1 MSHGPKSDAAPLV
14 SYVPDDSRVPEFT
27 IQAVILGFVLSI
39 VFNAA
44 NAYLGLK
51 IGLTVSASI
60 PSAIISMGVLRML
73 LPRLIGRTG
82 TILENMVVHSIAS
95 NGESLAAAIIFTVPA
110 LFFMGYKVT
119 NTEVFLLGAAGGVLG
134 MLMMIPLRYALVVT
148 EHEKLPYPEGT
159 ACAQVLIAGDKG
171 GASAAP
177 VFWGIL
183 GGGLYKFAMSGLNL
197 FKDVLFWS
205 SPKLEQAGFG
215 YEVSPLLVGVG
226 YLVGLRIA
234 AVMLAGGLLGY
245 WVLIPLIH
253 AMGGHNIVAPGTV
266 PIALM
271 STEDLRGTYVRYIG
285 AGGVAF
291 GGLVSLLK
299 SLPDILGSVKQS
311 LAMLAKAA
319 AAKKVGGEEEK
330 DREHKAVVFGGAALG
345 FLVGGFVGDHE
356 SLRGLL
362 LQLALGGPAGAALG
376 AVLFHFL
383 SNAAAKYG
391 RGFGRTE
398 HDLPL
403 PVVGLGIV
411 SMFLMVWLTPS
422 FGLSFVESAVVV
434 AFCFFFVA
442 VSARMVGLIGT
453 TNQPVSGMTITAL
466 LAITILF
473 KFLGHDPQL
482 IRTAAIMGGAIV
494 CIAISLS
501 GDLSQDMKT
510 AVLVGATPWKI
521 QLTHIMGTLVSAVRS
536 GFILLILYKAYG
548 FGAPTALHP
557 HALEAPQSQLM
568 AKLVEG
574 ATGGRLPWTLLLTG
588 AGIGLVV
595 ELCGLSALAFAIGLY
610 LPLTNWP
617 MIALGGAL
625 AWLVARRR
633 GGRTREDDPGSL
645 FSSGLIAGE
654 ALMGIA
660 LAFITVIAN
669 SYGTAPEAAS
679 GGRLEAFLYPLA
691 AALQKLPM
699 RVLPDDAS
707 FASGGL
713 VGTPLGEALLSTLL
727 CLGVV
732 YALWRCASSE
742 KKHA

>member
-1 MSHGPKSDAAPLV
+1 MSHGPKAEDAPLT
-14 SYVPDDSRVPEFT
+14 SYVPDDSKIPEFT
-27 IQAVILGFVLSI
+27 VQAVILGFALSI
-39 VFNAA
+39 LFNAA

-73 LPRLIGRTG
+73 LPRLIGRSG
-82 TILENMVVHSIAS
+82 TVLENMVVHSIAS
-95 NGESLAAAIIFTVPA
+95 NGEALAGAIIFTVPA
-110 LFFMGYKVT
+110 LFFMGREVT
-119 NTEVFLLGAAGGVLG
+119 NTDVFLLGAAGGVLG
-134 MLMMIPLRYALVVT
+134 MLMMIPLRHALVVG
-148 EHEKLPYPEGT
+148 EHKNLPYPEGT

-183 GGGLYKFAMSGLNL
+183 GGGVYKFAMSGLNL

-205 SPKLEQAGFG
+205 SPELHQAGFG

-226 YLVGLRIA
+226 YLVGLNIA
-234 AVMLAGGLLGY
+234 ALMLAGGLLGY

-253 AMGGHNIVAPGTV
+253 AMGGHNIVSPGLV
-266 PIALM
+266 PIDRMTTA
-271 STEDLRGTYVRYIG
+271 DIRGTYVRYIG

-299 SLPDILGSVKQS
+299 SLPDILGSVRQS
-311 LAMLAKAA
+311 LLMLARSAE
-319 AAKKVGGEEEK
+319 AKRVGGEAEK

-345 FLVGGFVGDHE
+345 FLVGGFVGDHA
-356 SLRGLL
+356 SLSGLL
-362 LQLALGGPAGAALG
+362 LQIALGGPAGAAAG
-376 AVLFHFL
+376 GVLFHFL
-383 SNAAAKYG
+383 ARAASKYG

-398 HDLPL
+398 HDMPL
-403 PVVGLGIV
+403 PVVGLGIL

-422 FGLSFVESAVVV
+422 FGLSFVEAAVVV

-453 TNQPVSGMTITAL
+453 TNQPISGMTITAL
-466 LAITILF
+466 LAITLLF
-473 KFLGHDPQL
+473 KFLGHNPEL
-482 IRTAAIMGGAIV
+482 IKTAAIMGGAIV

-548 FGAPTALHP
+548 FGAPTAAHP
-557 HALEAPQSQLM
+557 HALEAPQAQLM

-574 ATGGRLPWTLLLTG
+574 ATGGQLPWTLLLTG

-617 MIALGGAL
+617 MIAVGGAL
-625 AWLVARRR
+625 AWLAAKRR
-633 GGRTREDDPGSL
+633 GGQTREDDPGSL

-654 ALMGIA
+654 ALMGIG
-660 LAFITVIAN
+660 LAFVTVIA
-669 SYGTAPEAAS
+669 GATGWAAD
-679 GGRLEAFLYPLA
+679 LT
-691 AALQKLPM
+691 M
-699 RVLPDDAS
+699 RVLPDES
-707 FASGGL
+707 
-713 VGTPLGEALLSTLL
+713 PLREAALSTLL
-727 CLGVV
+727 CLGMVFV
-732 YALWRCASSE
+732 LWRFATSE
-742 KKHA
+742 KSHA

>member
-1 MSHGPKSDAAPLV
+1 MSHAATKDAPAKGAAPLTT
-14 SYVPDDSRVPEFT
+14 YVPNDTKIPEFT

-60 PSAIISMGVLRML
+60 PSAIISMGVLRMI
-73 LPRLIGRTG
+73 LPKLIGRSG
-82 TILENMVVHSIAS
+82 TVLENMVVHSIAS

-110 LFFMGYKVT
+110 LFFMGREVS
-119 NTEVFLLGAAGGVLG
+119 NTEVFLLGSAGGILG
-134 MLMMIPLRYALVVT
+134 MLMMIPLRHALVVS
-148 EHEKLPYPEGT
+148 EHENLPYPEGT

-177 VFWGIL
+177 VFMGIL
-183 GGGLYKFAMSGLNL
+183 GGGAFKFAMSGLNL
-197 FKDVLFWS
+197 FKETLFWS
-205 SPKLEQAGFG
+205 FPELHMAGFG
-215 YEVSPLLVGVG
+215 YDCSPLFVGVG

-253 AMGGHNIVAPGTV
+253 AVGGHNIVAPGLI
-266 PIALM
+266 PIDAM
-271 STEDLRGTYVRYIG
+271 STGDLRSTYVRYIG

-291 GGLVSLLK
+291 GGLVSLAK
-299 SLPDILGSVKQS
+299 SLPDIVSSLGHS
-311 LAMLAKAA
+311 LKMLSKAA
-319 AAKKVGGEEEK
+319 GATKLAGEPER

-345 FLVGGFVGDHE
+345 FLVGAFVGQEQWD
-356 SLRGLL
+356 LKRFVV
-362 LQLALGGPAGAALG
+362 QLVLGGAAGAGLG
-376 AVLFHFL
+376 AVVFHFV
-383 SNAAAKYG
+383 AKTAAKLG

-398 HDLPL
+398 HDMPL
-403 PVVGLGIV
+403 PIVGIGIAA
-411 SMFLMVWLTPS
+411 MFLMVWLTPS
-422 FGLSFVESAVVV
+422 FGLSFVEAMVVI

-466 LAITILF
+466 LAMTLLF
-473 KFLGHDPQL
+473 MFLGHDKEL
-482 IRTAAIMGGAIV
+482 VKTAAIMGGAVV

-548 FGAPTALHP
+548 FGSPTAAHP
-557 HALEAPQSQLM
+557 NALEAPQSRLM
-568 AKLVEG
+568 ADLVIG
-574 ATGGRLPWTLLLTG
+574 ATGGHLPWTLLLTG

-610 LPLTNWP
+610 LPLENWP
-617 MIALGGAL
+617 LIFLGGL
-625 AWLVARRR
+625 IAWVVARKR
-633 GGRTREDDPGSL
+633 GGETREDDPGSL
-645 FSSGLIAGE
+645 FSSGLIAGD

-660 LAFITVIAN
+660 LALLTVAGKADRLN
-669 SYGTAPEAAS
+669 LRPGLPEAS
-679 GGRLEAFLYPLA
+679 TAFES
-691 AALQKLPM
+691 
-699 RVLPDDAS
+699 V
-707 FASGGL
+707 
-713 VGTPLGEALLSTLL
+713 LSTALYSL
-727 CLGVV
+727 IVW
-732 YALWRCASSE
+732 ALWRYATA
-742 KKHA
+742 KKRHA

>member
-1 MSHGPKSDAAPLV
+1 MSHGSAPTKSAPLA
-14 SYVPDDSRVPEFT
+14 SYVPNDAKVPEFT
-27 IQAVILGFVLSI
+27 VQAVILGFVLSI

-73 LPRLIGRTG
+73 LPKLIGRSG
-82 TILENMVVHSIAS
+82 TVLENMVVHSIAS

-110 LFFMGYKVT
+110 LFFMGREVS
-119 NTEVFLLGAAGGVLG
+119 NTEVFLLGTAGGVLG

-148 EHEKLPYPEGT
+148 EHENLPFPEGT
-159 ACAQVLIAGDKG
+159 ACAQVLVAGDKG
-171 GASAAP
+171 GSSAAP

-183 GGGLYKFAMSGLNL
+183 TGGVYKFAMSGLNL
-197 FKDVLFWS
+197 FKDSLFWS
-205 SPKLEQAGFG
+205 SPELNQAGFG
-215 YEVSPLLVGVG
+215 YDVSPLLVGVG

-253 AMGGHNIVAPGTV
+253 AMGGHNIIAPGTV
-266 PIALM
+266 PIDTM
-271 STEDLRGTYVRYIG
+271 STAALRGTYVRYIG

-299 SLPDILGSVKQS
+299 SLPDIIGSVKQS
-311 LAMLAKAA
+311 LSTLAKSA
-319 AAKKVGGEEEK
+319 AAKKIGGESAQ
-330 DREHKAVVFGGAALG
+330 DREHNAVVFGGGALG
-345 FLVGGFVGDHE
+345 LLVGAFVGDHV
-356 SLRGLL
+356 SLTQVL
-362 LQLALGGPAGAALG
+362 LGGPAGALVG

-383 SNAAAKYG
+383 SLAAAKYG

-398 HDLPL
+398 HDMPL
-403 PVVGLGIV
+403 PIVGLGILA
-411 SMFLMVWLTPS
+411 MFLMVWLTPN
-422 FGLSFVESAVVV
+422 FGLSFIEAIAVV

-466 LAITILF
+466 LALTLLF
-473 KFLGHDPQL
+473 KFFGHDPSM
-482 IRTAAIMGGAIV
+482 IKTAAIMGGAIV

-521 QLTHIMGTLVSAVRS
+521 QLTHIMGTLVSAVRT
-536 GFILLILYKAYG
+536 GFILMILYKAYG
-548 FGAPTALHP
+548 FGSPSPAHLHP
-557 HALEAPQSQLM
+557 LEAPQSRLM
-568 AKLVEG
+568 ADLVIG
-574 ATGGRLPWTLLLTG
+574 ATGGQLPWTLLLTG

-595 ELCGLSALAFAIGLY
+595 EMCGLSALAFAIGLY

-617 MIALGGAL
+617 MIFLGGAL
-625 AWLVARRR
+625 AWYVARRR
-633 GGRTREDDPGSL
+633 GGETREDDPGSL
-645 FSSGLIAGE
+645 YSSGLIAGE
-654 ALMGIA
+654 ALMGIG
-660 LAFITVIAN
+660 LAFVTVIVN
-669 SYGTAPEAAS
+669 TYENPEGTLDGFHSFMRPIAVWLDHMS
-679 GGRLEAFLYPLA
+679 
-691 AALQKLPM
+691 QQ
-699 RVLPDDAS
+699 RVLPDGS
-707 FASGGL
+707 
-713 VGTPLGEALLSTLL
+713 PLGESLLSTFL

-732 YALWRCASSE
+732 YILWRYAIAPK

>member
-1 MSHGPKSDAAPLV
+1 MSHAEQKADTAPLTT
-14 SYVPDDSRVPEFT
+14 YVADNSKVPEFT

-60 PSAIISMGVLRML
+60 PSAIISMGVLRMV
-73 LPRLIGRTG
+73 LPRLIGRSG
-82 TILENMVVHSIAS
+82 TVLENMVVHSIAS

-110 LFFMGYKVT
+110 LFFLGYEVSNST
-119 NTEVFLLGAAGGVLG
+119 VFLLGTAGGVLG
-134 MLMMIPLRYALVVT
+134 MLMMIPLRHALVVT
-148 EHEKLPYPEGT
+148 EHKNLPFPEGT
-159 ACAQVLIAGDKG
+159 ACAQVLVAGDKG

-183 GGGLYKFAMSGLNL
+183 SGGVFKFSMSGLNL
-197 FKDVLFWS
+197 FKDSLFWT
-205 SPKLEQAGFG
+205 SPKLHQAGFG
-215 YEVSPLLVGVG
+215 YDISPLLVGVG

-234 AVMLAGGLLGY
+234 AVMLAGGLLGF

-253 AMGGHNIVAPGTV
+253 SLGGHNIVAPGTV
-266 PIALM
+266 PIDEM
-271 STEDLRGTYVRYIG
+271 STMAIRGAYIKYIG

-299 SLPDILGSVKQS
+299 SLPDIASSIRSS
-311 LAMLAKAA
+311 LSILARGAE
-319 AAKKVGGEEEK
+319 AKRSGGEAEK

-345 FLVGGFVGDHE
+345 FLVGAFVGE
-356 SLRGLL
+356 AEFSIGRFLT
-362 LQLALGGPAGAALG
+362 QLVLGGGGGALIG
-376 AVLFHFL
+376 GVLFHYL
-383 SNAAAKYG
+383 SIAAAKHAKV
-391 RGFGRTE
+391 FKRTE

-403 PVVGLGIV
+403 PVVGLGII
-411 SMFLMVWLTPS
+411 SMFLMVWLTPA
-422 FGLSFVESAVVV
+422 FGLTFLEAVAVV

-466 LAITILF
+466 LALTLLF
-473 KFLGHDPQL
+473 KLLGHSPDL
-482 IRTAAIMGGAIV
+482 IKTAAIMGGAIV

-548 FGAPTALHP
+548 FGAPTAAHP
-557 HALEAPQSQLM
+557 HALEAPQAQLM

-574 ATGGRLPWTLLLTG
+574 ATGGQLPWTLLLTG
-588 AGIGLVV
+588 AGIGLVM
-595 ELCGLSALAFAIGLY
+595 ELCGLSALAFSIGLY
-610 LPLTNWP
+610 LPITNWP
-617 MIALGGAL
+617 MIFLGGLL
-625 AWLVARRR
+625 AWYISKRR
-633 GGRTREDDPGSL
+633 GGEIREDDPGSL

-654 ALMGIA
+654 ALMGIGLACVTVVISTYGGDAPTGA
-660 LAFITVIAN
+660 LHT
-669 SYGTAPEAAS
+669 
-679 GGRLEAFLYPLA
+679 LA
-691 AALQKLPM
+691 DVLSKLSL
-699 RVLPDDAS
+699 RVLPEGS
-707 FASGGL
+707 
-713 VGTPLGEALLSTLL
+713 PLNESILATAL
-727 CLGVV
+727 CLSVV
-732 YALWRCASSE
+732 YLLWRQATA
-742 KKHA
+742 KKKAHA

>member
-1 MSHGPKSDAAPLV
+1 MSHDIKTGAVAPLTT
-14 SYVPDDSRVPEFT
+14 YVKDDAKVPEFT
-27 IQAVILGFVLSI
+27 VQAVILGFILSL

-60 PSAIISMGVLRML
+60 PSAIISMGVLRMV
-73 LPRLIGRTG
+73 LPKLIGRTG

-95 NGESLAAAIIFTVPA
+95 NGESLAAAVIFTVPA
-110 LFFMGYKVT
+110 LFFMGREVS
-119 NTEVFLLGAAGGVLG
+119 NTEVFLLGTAGGVLG
-134 MLMMIPLRYALVVT
+134 MLMMIPLRHALVVT
-148 EHEKLPYPEGT
+148 EHDNLPFPEGT
-159 ACAQVLIAGDKG
+159 ACAQVLVAGDKG

-177 VFWGIL
+177 VFLGI
-183 GGGLYKFAMSGLNL
+183 GVGGLYKFAMSGLNL

-205 SPKLEQAGFG
+205 SPKYHQAGFG

-234 AVMLAGGLLGY
+234 AVMLAGGLLGF

-253 AMGGHNIVAPGTV
+253 YLGGHNIVAPGTV
-266 PIALM
+266 PIDEM
-271 STEDLRGTYVRYIG
+271 STMAIRGAYVKYIG

-291 GGLVSLLK
+291 GGLVSLIK
-299 SLPDILGSVKQS
+299 SLPDIAGSLKS
-311 LAMLAKAA
+311 SIAMLSKAA
-319 AAKKVGGEEEK
+319 ASRKNDGAGDK

-345 FLVGGFVGDHE
+345 FLVGAFVGE
-356 SLRGLL
+356 SDFTMSRFLM
-362 LQLALGGPAGAALG
+362 QLVVGGGVG
-376 AVLFHFL
+376 AVVGGYLFHFL
-383 SNAAAKYG
+383 SLSAAKYSKAFK
-391 RGFGRTE
+391 RSE

-403 PVVGLGIV
+403 PAVGLGILA
-411 SMFLMVWLTPS
+411 MFIMVWQTPA
-422 FGLSFVESAVVV
+422 FGLSFWEAVAVV

-466 LAITILF
+466 LALTMLF
-473 KFLGHDPQL
+473 QFLGHSPEG
-482 IRTAAIMGGAIV
+482 IKTAAIMGGAIV

-548 FGAPTALHP
+548 FGAPTPAHP
-557 HALEAPQSQLM
+557 HALEAPQAQLM

-574 ATGGRLPWTLLLTG
+574 ATGGQLPWTLLLTG
-588 AGIGLVV
+588 AGIGLVM
-595 ELCGLSALAFAIGLY
+595 EMCGLSALAFSIGLY
-610 LPLTNWP
+610 LPISNWP
-617 MIALGGAL
+617 MIFLGGLL
-625 AWLVARRR
+625 AYVVAKRR
-633 GGRTREDDPGSL
+633 GGQSEDDPGSL

-654 ALMGIA
+654 ALMGIG
-660 LAFITVIAN
+660 LAVITVMVSTYGGEGATGALGSIAN
-669 SYGTAPEAAS
+669 MLGKLSLRALPEDVN
-679 GGRLEAFLYPLA
+679 
-691 AALQKLPM
+691 LQ
-699 RVLPDDAS
+699 
-707 FASGGL
+707 
-713 VGTPLGEALLSTLL
+713 EALLSTGL
-727 CLGVV
+727 CLGVSWL
-732 YALWRCASSE
+732 LWKQATGK